1 MAGDSLLLIDE
12 MVIPTKGAHKI
23 AMQLDMTMYSNL
35 ASEERTEKRWKELLD
50 AAGFKIEQ
58 VYTYQDEL
66 RDSIIVAT
74 ALWAAKKSLFGN
86 QAFQSL
92 FVIVIH
98 FRFEQCL
105 KISMLYSNRKH
116 PFALKQKEIYLLDT
130 MSVLGHQ

>member
-1 MAGDSLLLIDE
+1 MAEDSLLLIDE
-12 MVIPTKGAHKI
+12 MVIPTKGAHRI

-74 ALWAAKKSLFGN
+74 AL
-86 QAFQSL
+86 
-92 FVIVIH
+92 
-98 FRFEQCL
+98 
-105 KISMLYSNRKH
+105 
-116 PFALKQKEIYLLDT
+116 
-130 MSVLGHQ
+130 

>member
-50 AAGFKIEQ
+50 AAGFKIEE

-66 RDSIIVAT
+66 KGQYHCGDCSVSSENVSCGRAFYRHASSIAEIIN
-74 ALWAAKKSLFGN
+74 S
-86 QAFQSL
+86 
-92 FVIVIH
+92 
-98 FRFEQCL
+98 
-105 KISMLYSNRKH
+105 RK
-116 PFALKQKEIYLLDT
+116 
-130 MSVLGHQ
+130 